1 MYRVTSVV
9 SLGKEFSF
17 HKGIFSFRMEMIA
30 TDAISKSENA
40 GEGINSEPGPLR
52 LLRNEWAV

>member
-1 MYRVTSVV
+1 MYRVTSGV

-40 GEGINSEPGPLR
+40 GEGINSEPGPL
-52 LLRNEWAV
+52 

>member
-1 MYRVTSVV
+1 MYRVASGV

-17 HKGIFSFRMEMIA
+17 HKGIFSLQMDMIA

-40 GEGINSEPGPLR
+40 GEVINSVPGSL
-52 LLRNEWAV
+52 